1 LSTLTKTFIVLTLV
15 FSLALAVLMVLEVGR
30 IAPYKEQLTAS
41 DARAAAATVAL
52 SVERT
57 HLAALQTQA
66 AQAQSE
72 LQDKVTSLTQQINA
86 LNAAQA
92 RLEIQNGTMEQRNA
106 QLTNANTQATAVI
119 SSMKDQT
126 TELLKEIATIRPQ
139 ITDLIAKNAELNR
152 VNNELS
158 TQNRFA
164 EQAIRKLQEAIV
176 NAGNNGGNG
185 AGAAI
190 NTTGGQVTQ
199 VDNAT
204 STGTPASATNV
215 PNRPAINGKITDIR
229 QAAGHTLIETPLGST
244 SQVKPGT
251 RFTIY
256 RNTGARPTWIAD
268 AVVSTVTDDASV
280 ATITD
285 TNPGQTPQAG
295 DLVMSASGAPAAGGT
310 ANNR

>member
-176 NAGNNGGNG
+176 NAGTSGNG

-204 STGTPASATNV
+204 PTAAPASATNV

-295 DLVMSASGAPAAGGT
+295 DLVMSASGAPAGGT